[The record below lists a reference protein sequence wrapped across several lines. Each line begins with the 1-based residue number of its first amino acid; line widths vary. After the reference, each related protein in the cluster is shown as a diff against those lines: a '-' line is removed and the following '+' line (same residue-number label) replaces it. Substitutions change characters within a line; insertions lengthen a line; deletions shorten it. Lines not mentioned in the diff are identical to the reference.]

1 MCFGLFLNIKMGDKI
16 EILTGP
22 ISKSIQIW
30 IVKDLHMLLKL
41 RRRFESNYFFMV
53 LPLRKT
59 ES

>member
-1 MCFGLFLNIKMGDKI
+1 MCFGSFLNIKMGDKI